1 MEAKINEVNDELN
14 ETGQDVE
21 YIGSEL
27 QAYKK
32 RFKQLQDALTNG
44 KMPRKS

>member
-27 QAYKK
+27 
-32 RFKQLQDALTNG
+32 
-44 KMPRKS
+44 